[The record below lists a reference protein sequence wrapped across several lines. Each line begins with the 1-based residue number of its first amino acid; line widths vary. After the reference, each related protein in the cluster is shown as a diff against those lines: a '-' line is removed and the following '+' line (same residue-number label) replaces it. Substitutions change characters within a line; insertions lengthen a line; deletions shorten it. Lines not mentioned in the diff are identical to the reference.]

1 MGTTS
6 NNRQQIYIR
15 SPVLTTHTTYSRFSN
30 AITILN
36 MRFSAITAVAACA
49 TAVAA
54 APAPGWKGW
63 KAPAGPFDF
72 TSTYSIKAVPAQ
84 VIGPDGPTGG
94 LEGTTGYYELGLN
107 SYTNTICYN
116 ITLVDFRGEY
126 QSAALT
132 ATHLHQAPAGSAGPP
147 RIAFPNPELGGKYA
161 NSIGCMKGPFMQ
173 PMLLAYLPPSSGLG
187 NAILGGPAEPAGA
200 W

>member
-15 SPVLTTHTTYSRFSN
+15 SPVLTRHTTYSRFSN

-94 LEGTTGYYELGLN
+94 LEGTTGYYELG
-107 SYTNTICYN
+107 
-116 ITLVDFRGEY
+116 
-126 QSAALT
+126 
-132 ATHLHQAPAGSAGPP
+132 
-147 RIAFPNPELGGKYA
+147 GKYA
-161 NSIGCMKGPFMQ
+161 NSIGCMKGPF
-173 PMLLAYLPPSSGLG
+173 ATGIDNDEGVDTGAAFSV
-187 NAILGGPAEPAGA
+187 AEIEANPAGFFVDA
-200 W
+200 HSSLAVPGAVRGQVA